1 MESTTQDARLSEVDA
16 IIGSG
21 EGATPVVVEVVCVTV
36 NAVMAASVVVV
47 VVSIRCAV
55 VAVVVVVVVVF
66 NVVEEEQ
73 DVVMVVPFNRLSSEF
88 DFVLDA
94 ATMVASAIDTEDD
107 DLISAGLGQEAGSA
121 QDSLTE

>member
-16 IIGSG
+16 VIGSG

-47 VVSIRCAV
+47 VVVSIRCAV
-55 VAVVVVVVVVF
+55 VAVVVVVVF

-73 DVVMVVPFNRLSSEF
+73 DVVMVVPFNRLSSEL

-107 DLISAGLGQEAGSA
+107 DMISAGLGQEAGSA